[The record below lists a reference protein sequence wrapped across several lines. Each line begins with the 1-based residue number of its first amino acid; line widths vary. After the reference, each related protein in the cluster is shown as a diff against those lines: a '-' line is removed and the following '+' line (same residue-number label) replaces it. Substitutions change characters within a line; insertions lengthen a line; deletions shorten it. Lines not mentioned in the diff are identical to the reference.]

1 MSYFVVWDGAI
12 QEAFDTLEE
21 ATARVVEH
29 PGARVIGDKWL
40 TLGKAKERV
49 DQARRALDEVA
60 TMIDPLEVQRM
71 RETLDELDAMFDEA
85 WSRLGMQAASP
96 LVPTGL
102 RYRWMTTGVPRG
114 RVRSVFM
121 SEL

>member
-21 ATARVVEH
+21 ATARVVQH
-29 PGARVIGDKWL
+29 TGARVIGDKWL

-60 TMIDPLEVQRM
+60 TMIDPSEVQRM
-71 RETLDELDAMFDEA
+71 RETLDELEAMFDEA
-85 WSRLGMQAASP
+85 WSRLGLAGS
-96 LVPTGL
+96 
-102 RYRWMTTGVPRG
+102 
-114 RVRSVFM
+114 
-121 SEL
+121 